1 MGGRRFSVEER
12 ARAVE
17 EYFARGMNAQEVV
30 RRLGW
35 PSRSALAAW
44 VRADARF
51 RPHRGGRPRLPE
63 RVRAA
68 RCWRIVGAWACVP
81 RRASAGRL
89 SAPWAGGSWNA
100 SRGRSRPAR
109 GREAVAWTWTIR
121 SCRTTRRRSR
131 RSSAGSGWRTTCCAR
146 RWTW

>member
-17 EYFARGMNAQEVV
+17 EYFACGMNAQEVV

-63 RVRAA
+63 
-68 RCWRIVGAWACVP
+68 
-81 RRASAGRL
+81 
-89 SAPWAGGSWNA
+89 
-100 SRGRSRPAR
+100 
-109 GREAVAWTWTIR
+109 
-121 SCRTTRRRSR
+121 
-131 RSSAGSGWRTTCCAR
+131 
-146 RWTW
+146 